1 MIHFGE
7 YAPLRGK
14 TKAGSTELGFFTKLM
29 ALIEAFNIKKY
40 FPAQG
45 GLLVKAV
52 DGVSFAVDTGETVG
66 LVGESGCGKSTIG
79 RVIMNLIEPTDG
91 KLLFEDRNI
100 YTLPKSER
108 RALRRQMGIV
118 FQDPYS
124 SLNPRMNVLQIVGEP
139 LIVHEKLKSARL
151 RKRVFDLLVQVGLK
165 PEHINRYPHQFSGGQ
180 RQRIGIARSL
190 ALNPKFMI
198 LDEPT
203 SALDVSVQAQ
213 VLNLI
218 RELQVAKTLTYLFIT
233 HDLNVVRHIAD
244 RVMVMYLGKLVE
256 EGTVPDIF
264 DRPLHPY
271 TQALLSAN
279 PKIDPSLRGE
289 RTLLE
294 GDVPSPANPPA
305 GCSFHTRCPIALNQ
319 CREIEPQLRQVGDRK
334 VSCNLV

>member
-1 MIHFGE
+1 
-7 YAPLRGK
+7 
-14 TKAGSTELGFFTKLM
+14 M
-29 ALIEAFNIKKY
+29 ALIEALNIKKY
-40 FPAQG
+40 FPTQG
-45 GLLVKAV
+45 GHLVKAV
-52 DGVSFAVDTGETVG
+52 DDVSFSIASGETVG
-66 LVGESGCGKSTIG
+66 MVGESGCGKSTIG

-91 KLLFEDRNI
+91 RLLYDDRNI
-100 YTLPKSER
+100 YELAKAER
-108 RALRRQMGIV
+108 RALRRKMGIV

-139 LIVHEKLKSARL
+139 LTVHRKLRGARL
-151 RKRVFDLLVQVGLK
+151 REEVVRLLEQVGLK

-180 RQRIGIARSL
+180 RQRIGIARAL
-190 ALNPKFMI
+190 ALGPKFLI

-218 RELQVAKTLTYLFIT
+218 KKLQAAQDLTYLFIT

-256 EGTVPDIF
+256 EGSVIDIF
-264 DRPLHPY
+264 KRPLHPY

-279 PKIDPSLRGE
+279 PKIDPNLRGE

-294 GDVPSPANPPA
+294 GDVPSPADPPP
-305 GCSFHTRCPIALNQ
+305 GCSFHTRCPIAEDQ
-319 CREIEPQLRQVGDRK
+319 CRKIEPELRLVSDRRI
-334 VSCNLV
+334 SCHLV

>member
-1 MIHFGE
+1 
-7 YAPLRGK
+7 
-14 TKAGSTELGFFTKLM
+14 M
-29 ALIEAFNIKKY
+29 ALIEALNIKKY
-40 FPAQG
+40 FPTQG
-45 GLLVKAV
+45 GRMVKAV
-52 DGVSFAVDTGETVG
+52 DDVSFSIESGETLG
-66 LVGESGCGKSTIG
+66 MVGESGCGKSTIG

-91 KLLFEDRNI
+91 RLLFEDRNI
-100 YTLPKSER
+100 FELPRAER
-108 RALRRQMGIV
+108 RALRRKMGIV

-139 LIVHEKLKSARL
+139 LIIHHKLKGAGL
-151 RKRVFDLLVQVGLK
+151 RERVVDLLEQVGLK
-165 PEHINRYPHQFSGGQ
+165 PDQINRYPHQFSGGQ
-180 RQRIGIARSL
+180 RQRLGIGRAL

-218 RELQVAKTLTYLFIT
+218 KKLQAVKNLTYLFIT

-244 RVMVMYLGKLVE
+244 RVIVMYLGKLVE
-256 EGTVPDIF
+256 EGNIEDIF
-264 DRPLHPY
+264 KRPLHPY

-294 GDVPSPANPPA
+294 GDVPSPANPPP
-305 GCSFHTRCPIALNQ
+305 GCRFHTRCPIVESL
-319 CREIEPQLRQVGDRK
+319 CRETEPELRRFGNRSVA
-334 VSCNLV
+334 CHLV

>member
-1 MIHFGE
+1 
-7 YAPLRGK
+7 
-14 TKAGSTELGFFTKLM
+14 M
-29 ALIEAFNIKKY
+29 ALIEALNIKKY
-40 FPAQG
+40 FPTQG
-45 GLLVKAV
+45 GRFVKAV
-52 DGVSFAVDTGETVG
+52 DDVSFNVAGGETMG

-91 KLLFEDRNI
+91 QLMFEGRNI
-100 YTLPKSER
+100 FELSRTEQ
-108 RALRRQMGIV
+108 RALRRKMGIV

-139 LIVHEKLKSARL
+139 LIVHQKIKGAQLREEVVRL
-151 RKRVFDLLVQVGLK
+151 LEQVGLK
-165 PEHINRYPHQFSGGQ
+165 PEQINRYPHQFSGGQ
-180 RQRIGIARSL
+180 RQRLGIARAL
-190 ALNPKFMI
+190 ALGPKFLI

-218 RELQVAKTLTYLFIT
+218 KKLQTAKELTYLFIT

-256 EGTVPDIF
+256 EGTVAEIF
-264 DRPLHPY
+264 ERPLHPY
-271 TQALLSAN
+271 TRALLSAN

-294 GDVPSPANPPA
+294 GDVPSPADPPP
-305 GCSFHTRCPIALNQ
+305 GCSFHTRCPLAESV
-319 CREIEPQLRQVGDRK
+319 CRDIEPELKQVGDRN
-334 VSCNLV
+334 VSCHLV

>member
-1 MIHFGE
+1 
-7 YAPLRGK
+7 
-14 TKAGSTELGFFTKLM
+14 M

-40 FPAQG
+40 FPTQG
-45 GLLVKAV
+45 DRLVKAV
-52 DGVSFAVDTGETVG
+52 DDVSFSIESGETVG
-66 LVGESGCGKSTIG
+66 MVGESGCGKSTIG

-91 KLLFEDRNI
+91 RLLFEDRNI
-100 YTLPKSER
+100 FELPRADR
-108 RALRRQMGIV
+108 RALRRKMGIV

-139 LIVHEKLKSARL
+139 LTVHQKLKGVRL
-151 RKRVFDLLVQVGLK
+151 REEVVRLLEQVGLK
-165 PEHINRYPHQFSGGQ
+165 PEQINRYPHQFSGGQ
-180 RQRIGIARSL
+180 RQRLGIARAL
-190 ALNPKFMI
+190 ALGPKFLI

-218 RELQVAKTLTYLFIT
+218 KKLQAAKALTYLFIT

-256 EGTVPDIF
+256 EGLVIDIF
-264 DRPLHPY
+264 ERPLHPY

-279 PKIDPSLRGE
+279 PKIDPNLRGE

-294 GDVPSPANPPA
+294 GDVPSPADPPP
-305 GCSFHTRCPIALNQ
+305 GCSFHPRCPLAESV
-319 CREIEPQLRQVGDRK
+319 CREIEPELRQIGDRL
-334 VSCNLV
+334 VSCHLA

>member
-1 MIHFGE
+1 
-7 YAPLRGK
+7 
-14 TKAGSTELGFFTKLM
+14 M

-40 FPAQG
+40 FPTQG
-45 GLLVKAV
+45 DRLVKAV
-52 DGVSFAVDTGETVG
+52 DDVSFSIESGETVG
-66 LVGESGCGKSTIG
+66 MVGESGCGKSTIG

-91 KLLFEDRNI
+91 RLLFEDRNI
-100 YTLPKSER
+100 FELPRADR
-108 RALRRQMGIV
+108 RALRRKMGIV

-139 LIVHEKLKSARL
+139 LTVHQKIKGARL
-151 RKRVFDLLVQVGLK
+151 REEVVRLLEQVGLK
-165 PEHINRYPHQFSGGQ
+165 PEQINRYPHQFSGGQ
-180 RQRIGIARSL
+180 RQRLGIARAL
-190 ALNPKFMI
+190 ALGPKFLI

-218 RELQVAKTLTYLFIT
+218 KKLQAAKALTYLFIT

-256 EGTVPDIF
+256 EGLVHDIF
-264 DRPLHPY
+264 ERPLHPY

-279 PKIDPSLRGE
+279 PKIDPNLRGE

-294 GDVPSPANPPA
+294 GDVPSPADPPP
-305 GCSFHTRCPIALNQ
+305 GCSFHPRCPLAESV
-319 CREIEPQLRQVGDRK
+319 CREIEPELRQIGDRL
-334 VSCNLV
+334 VSCHLA

>member
-1 MIHFGE
+1 
-7 YAPLRGK
+7 
-14 TKAGSTELGFFTKLM
+14 M
-29 ALIEAFNIKKY
+29 ALIKALNIKKY
-40 FPAQG
+40 FPTQG
-45 GLLVKAV
+45 GRMVKAV
-52 DGVSFAVDTGETVG
+52 DDVSFTVAKGETVG

-79 RVIMNLIEPTDG
+79 RVIINLIDPTDG
-91 KLLFEDRNI
+91 RLLFEDRNI
-100 YTLPKSER
+100 YTLSKSER
-108 RALRRQMGIV
+108 RTLRRQMGIV

-139 LIVHEKLKSARL
+139 LIVHERLRGARL
-151 RKRVFDLLVQVGLK
+151 RERVVDLLVQVGLK
-165 PEHINRYPHQFSGGQ
+165 PEQINRYPHQFSGGQ

-218 RELQVAKTLTYLFIT
+218 KNLQAAKALTYLFIT

-244 RVMVMYLGKLVE
+244 RVIVMYLGKLVE
-256 EGTVPDIF
+256 EGTVVDIF
-264 DRPLHPY
+264 EQPLHPY
-271 TQALLSAN
+271 TRALLSAN

-294 GDVPSPANPPA
+294 GDIPSPADPPP
-305 GCSFHTRCPIALNQ
+305 GCSFHTRCPQAESI
-319 CREIEPQLRQVGDRK
+319 CREIEPELEPVGDRK
-334 VSCNLV
+334 VSCHLI